1 LNPNI
6 EMLAKSAI
14 EEMPEGI
21 VVLDCD
27 GRVVISNRTARS
39 EWGVIVGED
48 FAACAESNCSCA
60 DGGRESGYACKRL
73 KHVVRRIKLTDGE
86 GSRLGD
92 VVCGFSDYESRSDS
106 SDARGY
112 AIRNVANAMIAV
124 ISEGVEG
131 LVKSIGVIDHQ
142 TARHSFRV
150 RNMSVAMAR
159 MRWGTGG
166 DYRELALAGTL
177 HDIGKALIGEEVLAK
192 AGSLSAEE
200 WAEVRK
206 HPVIGEKMLLQ
217 PAAFM
222 AQIARAVRR
231 HHERYDGAGYPDGL
245 SGDAIP
251 EMARILAIAD
261 SFDAMTSDRPYRL
274 ALLRSEA
281 IKEIAENAGTQF
293 DPDWVEVFMELMKSE
308 RSPFMN

>member
-1 LNPNI
+1 
-6 EMLAKSAI
+6 
-14 EEMPEGI
+14 
-21 VVLDCD
+21 
-27 GRVVISNRTARS
+27 
-39 EWGVIVGED
+39 
-48 FAACAESNCSCA
+48 
-60 DGGRESGYACKRL
+60 
-73 KHVVRRIKLTDGE
+73 
-86 GSRLGD
+86 
-92 VVCGFSDYESRSDS
+92 
-106 SDARGY
+106 
-112 AIRNVANAMIAV
+112 
-124 ISEGVEG
+124 
-131 LVKSIGVIDHQ
+131 
-142 TARHSFRV
+142 
-150 RNMSVAMAR
+150 

-222 AQIARAVRR
+222 AQIARAVRH

-308 RSPFMN
+308 RSPSMN